1 MTVMAKKG
9 TNIYKRKD
17 GRWEARY
24 IKEYDASGKG
34 KYGYVYG
41 KTYKE
46 AREKQMQAQTSIS
59 NRQKNGGND
68 KQRFAEYCQEWLLLN
83 RSRVKRSTY
92 VKYHNIVNNHI
103 IPQLGQRVPQS
114 LDTVLLETFS
124 NTLLKEGSVCG
135 GKALSPK
142 TVRDIL
148 TVLHSILRYTNKQM
162 GNGMGNI
169 EFIYPKEK
177 KKEMRVL
184 SREEQSKFVQ
194 YLLLEMDPCKFGI
207 LLALLTGLRIGEICA
222 LRWENIS
229 LPDQSIQVGTT
240 MQRLQVLNPLS
251 GSKTE
256 VIVGEP
262 KSETSRRVIPLTK
275 EALELCEQMDPKC
288 PSAFVLTGQ
297 SHRFMEPR
305 TLQYRLA
312 KYVAECG
319 LEDLNFHAL
328 RHTFATRCV
337 EVDFEIK
344 SLSEILGHSSVQVT
358 LDRYVH
364 SSMELKRENM
374 SKLPAIG
381 F

>member
-41 KTYKE
+41 RTYKE
-46 AREKQMQAQTSIS
+46 AREKQLQAQASIS

-135 GKALSPK
+135 GKPLSPK

-184 SREEQSKFVQ
+184 SREEQSQLVQ
-194 YLLLEMDPCKFGI
+194 YLLLKMDPCKFGI
-207 LLALLTGLRIGEICA
+207 LLALMTGLRIGEICA

-229 LPDQSIQVGTT
+229 LLDQSIQVGNT
-240 MQRLQVLNPLS
+240 MQRLQVLNSLS

-275 EALELCEQMDPKC
+275 DALELCEKMDPKC

-319 LEDLNFHAL
+319 LDDLNFHAL

-337 EVDFEIK
+337 EVNFEIK

>member
-1 MTVMAKKG
+1 MAKKG

-24 IKEYDASGKG
+24 IKGYQLSGKA

-46 AREKQMQAQTSIS
+46 AREKQLQAQIANS
-59 NRQKNGGND
+59 NSEKECARD
-68 KQRFAEYCQEWLLLN
+68 KKCFEEYCQEWLLLN

-92 VKYHNIVNNHI
+92 VKYYNIVNNHI
-103 IPQLGQRVPQS
+103 IPRLGERMPQS
-114 LDTVLLETFS
+114 LDTVMLETFS
-124 NTLLKEGSVCG
+124 NTLLKEGSLYG
-135 GKALSPK
+135 NKPLSAK

-148 TVLHSILRYTNKQM
+148 TVLHSILRYTNKQA
-162 GNGMGNI
+162 GNSVGNV

-184 SREEQSKFVQ
+184 SREEQSQFVQ
-194 YLLLEMDPCKFGI
+194 YLLLDMDACKFGI
-207 LLALLTGLRIGEICA
+207 LLALMTGLRIGEICA

-229 LPDQSIQVGTT
+229 LMDQSIYVGNT
-240 MQRLQVLNPLS
+240 MQRLQVLDPLS
-251 GSKTE
+251 GRKTQ
-256 VIVGEP
+256 VIVDDP
-262 KSETSRRVIPLTK
+262 KSDTSRRIIPLTK
-275 EALELCEQMDPKC
+275 QAMELCEKMNPKC
-288 PSAFVLTGQ
+288 PSAFVLTGESQ
-297 SHRFMEPR
+297 HFMEPR

-312 KYVAECG
+312 KYASECG
-319 LEDLNFHAL
+319 LADLNFHAL

-337 EVDFEIK
+337 EVNFEIK
-344 SLSEILGHSSVQVT
+344 TLSEILGHSSVQVT